1 MERFKVTPLIGQF
14 ARVCGFPPDAARL
27 AAVAALELQLRSA
40 SPDARKLLAHIA
52 DLATRS
58 HGRARKQNAAYL
70 PELHETCGLDV
81 DAMYHLLKEL
91 EDGGFIQIEGE
102 YPFQDVM
109 LASDPQTGW
118 PLIADLARFCAAQK
132 ASLRDLIVDLKLDVL
147 R

>member
-1 MERFKVTPLIGQF
+1 MERCNVTSSIDRF
-14 ARVCGFPPDAARL
+14 ARHCGFPADAARV
-27 AAVAALELQLRSA
+27 AAVGAFQLQLRSV
-40 SPDARKLLAHIA
+40 SPDARKLLAHAA

-58 HGRARKQNAAYL
+58 HGTARKQNAAYL

-91 EDGGFIQIEGE
+91 EEGGFIQIEEE

-118 PLIADLARFCAAQK
+118 PLIADLARFCEAENVP
-132 ASLRDLIVDLKLDVL
+132 LRDVIVDLKFERLA
-147 R
+147 